1 MKKLVKRVFCCIL
14 FCLFIWGFSLLKDR
28 DTLNRELIRLHVVA
42 NSDTNYDQHIKL
54 QVRDAVIASMKED
67 LQRVSSKEE
76 AETYIRQTLPK
87 LQQVVDSVLQNYGY
101 DCSSVITYCKEAFPI
116 REYDTFTLPSGIY
129 DTLRITIGKGEGH
142 NWWCVSFPSLCLGA
156 TTEEFSEI
164 AVSSGF
170 GTTLTNTLADREDY
184 QIRFFLL
191 DKIGELERVLYQRS
205 NGHTTSQQK
214 TSIPK

>member
-1 MKKLVKRVFCCIL
+1 MRKYGKSLGFCFLIAVLIWFGAVLTDRQKL
-14 FCLFIWGFSLLKDR
+14 
-28 DTLNRELIRLHVVA
+28 NAELIRLHVVA
-42 NSDTNYDQHIKL
+42 HSDSAEDQAIKL